1 MLIPFILDQLH
12 PLDPILSWTFSNFL
26 ALILGRP
33 FLLPQRANY
42 EKGEFS
48 QLQKRMRQTDEH
60 ATAQTPILLPAIHI
74 ALTGSV
80 YAVVAV
86 AVERYI
92 IICNP
97 YNWTNQGQ
105 IQRFRDI

>member
-1 MLIPFILDQLH
+1 
-12 PLDPILSWTFSNFL
+12 
-26 ALILGRP
+26 
-33 FLLPQRANY
+33 
-42 EKGEFS
+42 
-48 QLQKRMRQTDEH
+48 MRLRGFCNCWITDEH
-60 ATAQTPILLPAIHI
+60 FAQTPILLPAIHI

-105 IQRFRDI
+105 IIRFTYIVLSQSSRLNVQMGPRLRELAPRGKREPGCGIHATL

>member
-1 MLIPFILDQLH
+1 M
-12 PLDPILSWTFSNFL
+12 
-26 ALILGRP
+26 
-33 FLLPQRANY
+33 
-42 EKGEFS
+42 
-48 QLQKRMRQTDEH
+48 
-60 ATAQTPILLPAIHI
+60 QTPILLPAIHI

-105 IQRFRDI
+105 ILRFN

>member
-1 MLIPFILDQLH
+1 MPIPEMDETGGFEAPNL
-12 PLDPILSWTFSNFL
+12 
-26 ALILGRP
+26 
-33 FLLPQRANY
+33 
-42 EKGEFS
+42 
-48 QLQKRMRQTDEH
+48 TDEH
-60 ATAQTPILLPAIHI
+60 IAQTPILLPAIHI

-105 IQRFRDI
+105 ILQSS

>member
-1 MLIPFILDQLH
+1 MTVFLFYGLPVHWTFYEVTLIPYL
-12 PLDPILSWTFSNFL
+12 
-26 ALILGRP
+26 
-33 FLLPQRANY
+33 
-42 EKGEFS
+42 
-48 QLQKRMRQTDEH
+48 
-60 ATAQTPILLPAIHI
+60 TPILLPAIHI

-97 YNWTNQGQ
+97 YNWTNQGRSNSINYQ
-105 IQRFRDI
+105 PLR